1 MKFGLLKSFVALLIV
16 INITVGYVSYLKYS
30 IQPIII
36 TTMEF
41 QDDSDL
47 HLTSINN

>member
-1 MKFGLLKSFVALLIV
+1 MKFIAVRIFVSILIV
-16 INITVGYVSYLKYS
+16 INIFVGYFAYSKYL

-47 HLTSINN
+47 HLTSLNN